1 MTRQEYMQQL
11 AALLAAMPE
20 AERRD
25 ALDYY
30 EEYFD
35 AAGPEKEAQTIQ
47 ELGSPQNVAEKI
59 WEGTGA
65 QFGTPMPDN
74 SMPEQGS
81 RRRKSP
87 VWIVLAILAILIVVL
102 LVFIGSF
109 KIVTKYQYSI
119 AESATAEEVP
129 PQETTGEATEN
140 MDESTDENTETAIT
154 KESAKSESANRLE
167 SSTMTLDAKQAQ
179 TMVLDLDCGEVA
191 FVRSNAA
198 DEITLRFENFYSDWL
213 ERTLDESGFSVR
225 YKIPKGYISGSDPTP
240 TLSIALPEIELEQIE
255 LNLNLGSADLGTLK
269 AKSIQAD
276 LALGSLYADELQT
289 GQLDATLALGSAEL
303 GTVQAERV
311 TIENAQGDVTISRLV
326 GASQVQVTDQLGN
339 IALTLGEKADGYSVQ
354 AACGLGSITV
364 SGAKQASPYSANSKA
379 ANAVILDAA
388 LGDIT
393 LNFEE

>member
-1 MTRQEYMQQL
+1 MKEFKGRIVASGTVTAKALVSHGGLNTLASFQKALQFGDKKATCGDQNNPDLYGKQMAGKALCLPTTIGSTTGGLVLYCACSMNRQPACMLFSEPIDSL
-11 AALLAAMPE
+11 AA
-20 AERRD
+20 
-25 ALDYY
+25 
-30 EEYFD
+30 
-35 AAGPEKEAQTIQ
+35 AG
-47 ELGSPQNVAEKI
+47 
-59 WEGTGA
+59 
-65 QFGTPMPDN
+65 
-74 SMPEQGS
+74 
-81 RRRKSP
+81 
-87 VWIVLAILAILIVVL
+87 AILADVWLD
-102 LVFIGSF
+102 
-109 KIVTKYQYSI
+109 
-119 AESATAEEVP
+119 
-129 PQETTGEATEN
+129 N
-140 MDESTDENTETAIT
+140 
-154 KESAKSESANRLE
+154 E
-167 SSTMTLDAKQAQ
+167 SSTMTLDAKQVQ

-213 ERTLDESGFSVR
+213 ERTVDESGFSVR